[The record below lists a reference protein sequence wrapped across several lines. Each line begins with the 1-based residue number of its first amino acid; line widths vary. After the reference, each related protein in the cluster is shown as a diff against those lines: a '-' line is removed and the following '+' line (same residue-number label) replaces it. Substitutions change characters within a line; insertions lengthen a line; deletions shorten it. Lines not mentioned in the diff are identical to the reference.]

1 MDFLANVEK
10 LGRILIAPPGIPPAR
25 LAYLQD
31 AVKQTLHDP
40 QLIADGEKAERIIE
54 YLDPVSTHQNA
65 VAAVGSVTP
74 EQKARVLKILAGG
87 KYAARVMDRPGSSAR
102 ESDRTVLLNAGSSLW
117 QVWPAAGGP

>member
-1 MDFLANVEK
+1 MDPDQTWVMDFLANVEK
-10 LGRILIAPPGIPPAR
+10 LGRILMAPPGIPPAR

-54 YLDPVSTHQNA
+54 YLDPASTHQNV

-74 EQKARVLKILAGG
+74 EQKARVLKILASG
-87 KYAARVMDRPGSSAR
+87 K
-102 ESDRTVLLNAGSSLW
+102 
-117 QVWPAAGGP
+117 